1 MNKLLSLIF
10 ITALSVS
17 VFAQDGQKDPVTQ
30 AEYVKMLYGLDAN
43 PASKDDLIQALRKRG
58 IDFTLTSGL
67 RSLTISKSR
76 NDAELRRTL
85 EEANRRR
92 ENPSAAQPPSVKEAL
107 ELLDRTRQN
116 TLEAVEQMPDF
127 VVKQRIQR
135 SAAYAGTNNFR
146 SLDRLIVAVS
156 YLAKGEEEYRVLSI
170 NGVRQDAPKAKRD
183 YSEVQGTSSTGE
195 FVTVLATIF
204 KRENE
209 TKFEVVDTDQ
219 IKDQRAVVY
228 DFSITKDKAQQRITA
243 QQMITESTIT
253 GMNGRIWIDRDKS
266 RVLRIESYAT
276 EIPGDFPIQAA
287 KRIIEYDWVKIN
299 DEDYLLPSLSDVR
312 LTFRQRKD
320 IFESRN
326 LIAFQDYKKYGSEVI
341 ILDDDEVV
349 TDEDVKDGTGD
360 PAADDQPQR

>member
-1 MNKLLSLIF
+1 MKKLLIILSIV
-10 ITALSVS
+10 ILSVS
-17 VFAQDGQKDPVTQ
+17 AFAQGAKQNPLTQ
-30 AEYVKMLYGLDAN
+30 AEYVKLLYGLDAN
-43 PASKDDLIQALRKRG
+43 PASKEDLIQALRTRG
-58 IDFTLTSGL
+58 IDFELNGGL
-67 RSLTISKSR
+67 RSLTISKSK

-92 ENPSAAQPPSVKEAL
+92 ENPTAAKLPGAAEAS
-107 ELLDRTRQN
+107 ELLERTRQN
-116 TLEAVEQMPDF
+116 TLAAVEEMPDF

-183 YSEVQGTSSTGE
+183 YAEVQGTSSTGE

-219 IKDQRAVVY
+219 INGQRAIVY
-228 DFSITKDKAQQRITA
+228 DFSIKKDKAQQRITA
-243 QQMITESTIT
+243 QQLITESTIA
-253 GMNGRIWIDRDKS
+253 GMDGRIWIDRDKS
-266 RVLRIESYAT
+266 RVLRIESNAT
-276 EIPGDFPIQAA
+276 EIPADFPIQTA
-287 KRIIEYDWVKIN
+287 KRIIDYDWVKIN
-299 DEDYLLPSLSDVR
+299 GEDYLLPSNSDVR

-320 IFESRN
+320 IFETRN
-326 LIAFQDYKKYGSEVI
+326 LIAFKDYKKYGSEVI
-341 ILDDDEVV
+341 ILD
-349 TDEDVKDGTGD
+349 
-360 PAADDQPQR
+360 

>member
-1 MNKLLSLIF
+1 MKKLLTIIF
-10 ITALSVS
+10 IAVLSIS
-17 VFAQDGQKDPVTQ
+17 AFAQAAPQIPVTQ

-43 PASKDDLIQALRKRG
+43 PASKEDVIQALRKRG
-58 IDFTLTSGL
+58 IDFTLTGGL
-67 RSLTISKSR
+67 RSLTISKSK

-92 ENPSAAQPPSVKEAL
+92 ENPTAAKLPGTKEAS

-116 TLEAVEQMPDF
+116 TLAAVEEMPDF

-170 NGVRQDAPKAKRD
+170 NGVRQDAPKAKSD

-195 FVTVLATIF
+195 FVSVLATIF

-219 IKDQRAVVY
+219 INDQRAIVY
-228 DFSITKDKAQQRITA
+228 DFSITKDKARQRITA
-243 QQMITESTIT
+243 QQLITESTIT

-266 RVLRIESYAT
+266 RVLRIESNAT
-276 EIPGDFPIQAA
+276 QIPDDFPIQSA
-287 KRIIEYDWVKIN
+287 KRIINYDWVKIN

-341 ILDDDEVV
+341 ILDDDEIVP
-349 TDEDVKDGTGD
+349 DENVKTGAEVI
-360 PAADDQPQR
+360 PAKDEPKR